1 MFLLTV
7 WRRRPRGCIPLK
19 QVVLQ
24 IVLFHLIPACIAF
37 PCLSVYKKKNVLLD
51 AMLNIMTTNRYYMY
65 VDKNIT
71 IFAYIFGLIL
81 EKSLGNQ
88 DI

>member
-1 MFLLTV
+1 
-7 WRRRPRGCIPLK
+7 
-19 QVVLQ
+19 
-24 IVLFHLIPACIAF
+24 
-37 PCLSVYKKKNVLLD
+37 
-51 AMLNIMTTNRYYMY
+51 MLNIMTTNRYYMY

-88 DI
+88 GI